1 MPRPILSDL
10 SILIDSILKTK
21 LENLKKNQRWL
32 LTIEMKNTLKGINRI
47 LDGIEER
54 ISDPEDRI
62 LEVLGS

>member
-1 MPRPILSDL
+1 MTI
-10 SILIDSILKTK
+10 
-21 LENLKKNQRWL
+21 
-32 LTIEMKNTLKGINRI
+32 TIEMKNTLKGINRI